1 MTSDN
6 IREFV
11 PQLRPHNN
19 LRDNRLFFMISRRP
33 LLELSPDE
41 LSLYKDIDG
50 NKTVADLERV
60 HPGAGNRLLRWH
72 NAFVLE
78 LLPPMPKPERP
89 HLVVIEPHMD
99 DAVLSAGG
107 RLLHRRGRQRITI
120 LSVVKW
126 SNFSS
131 YLKLNREFLNAAD
144 VTKMRVQ
151 ESALAAKM
159 LGAEFAC
166 LDWQDAPLRFWPA
179 ERWSQ
184 ETIEQFNA
192 NPAPFVSGSPAARD
206 VAALAQQ
213 LSEMVTRLEPD
224 ELWIPMGLGHHVD
237 HRVTRSASLRMLAEA
252 RRRLSQI
259 PVTLYEDL
267 PYALA
272 PAHATQL
279 EAAFESEDRFQFTCQ

>member
-1 MTSDN
+1 MTPDD

-33 LLELSPDE
+33 LLELSPE
-41 LSLYKDIDG
+41 EISLYEDIDG
-50 NKTVADLERV
+50 NKTVGDLERA
-60 HPGAGNRLLRWH
+60 HPGASERLLQWH
-72 NAFVLE
+72 SAFILE
-78 LLPPMPKPERP
+78 LIPPVSKPERP

-126 SNFSS
+126 SNFTSF
-131 YLKLNREFLNAAD
+131 LKLNREFLNVAD
-144 VTKMRVQ
+144 VTKIRFE
-151 ESALAAKM
+151 ESALAART

-179 ERWSQ
+179 ERWSR
-184 ETIEQFNA
+184 ETIQQFNA
-192 NPAPFVSGSPAARD
+192 NPNAFVSGPPAAGD
-206 VAALAQQ
+206 IAALAQQ
-213 LSEMVTRLEPD
+213 LTEVVTRLEPD

-237 HRVTRSASLRMLAEA
+237 HRVTRSACLRMLAEA
-252 RRRLSQI
+252 RGRLSQI
-259 PVTLYEDL
+259 PV
-267 PYALA
+267 
-272 PAHATQL
+272 
-279 EAAFESEDRFQFTCQ
+279 SR